1 MGVTN
6 MDVQQPIT
14 PKPENV
20 RMHSLL
26 AHMCGVACGK
36 PYNREAIYDPMFDS
50 AMENMKDVIDKNL
63 MEVKDIKFDLRCL
76 DFDTFIG
83 CVYVIGKPHNPGT
96 EPFRRIVEQRVLG
109 RNTYYLFTVITEEG
123 YDVSSN
129 VVPINIKDIDV
140 GKIALRA
147 DCMSRMLDYVID
159 CVHIDSIKSTYL
171 HERDK
176 VTTNDPVV
184 IIAKTV
190 LMYHDLM
197 CNTPL
202 QKYLNSLDAMSKTK
216 NENGEGEDDNTADVM
231 RLNVIDSILH
241 SHMRCDWL
249 PLTAFKSNEKIQVF
263 ENQIGLKED
272 IYTLARDVYSAD
284 SEKFY
289 ENYKSLF
296 TGDIYKIAGYPYIS
310 KFLFFGLNTFST
322 EALNSIWRQY
332 V

>member
-6 MDVQQPIT
+6 MDIQPDKNKY
-14 PKPENV
+14 PAHP
-20 RMHSLL
+20 HQLL
-26 AHMCGVACGK
+26 MQMYGAACAK
-36 PYNREAIYDPMFDS
+36 SYERDAIYDPMFDA

-63 MEVKDIKFDLRCL
+63 IEVKDIKFDLKLLEPR
-76 DFDTFIG
+76 TYIG
-83 CVYVIGKPHNPGT
+83 CMYVIGKPHKPGA

-109 RNTYYLFTVITEEG
+109 INTYYLFTVITEEG
-123 YDVSSN
+123 YDISSN
-129 VVPINIKDIDV
+129 VIPINIKDIDV

-147 DCMSRMLDYVID
+147 DCTSRIIDYVVD
-159 CVHIDSIKSTYL
+159 CFNMDAIKCTYL
-171 HERDK
+171 HERDN

-184 IIAKTV
+184 IIAKAV
-190 LMYHDLM
+190 LMHHDLM
-197 CNTPL
+197 VSTPL
-202 QKYLNSLDAMSKTK
+202 QKYLNSLDALSENTGEK
-216 NENGEGEDDNTADVM
+216 ENGENTADIM

-241 SHMRCDWL
+241 SHLRTDWL
-249 PLTAFKSNEKIQVF
+249 PLTAFKSNDKIQVF

-272 IYTLARDVYSAD
+272 IYTLAKDVYSAD
-284 SEKFY
+284 SEKFFK
-289 ENYKSLF
+289 NYKSLF

>member
-6 MDVQQPIT
+6 MDVQQPI
-14 PKPENV
+14 KPEKHDSV
-20 RMHSLL
+20 RMHQIL
-26 AHMCGVACGK
+26 AHMGGVACGK
-36 PYNREAIYDPMFDS
+36 PYNRDAICDPMFDS

-63 MEVKDIKFDLRCL
+63 MEVKNIKFDLRYL
-76 DFDTFIG
+76 DFDTFVG
-83 CVYVIGKPHNPGT
+83 CVYVIGKPHKPGA

-109 RNTYYLFTVITEEG
+109 CNTYYLFTVITEEG

-159 CVHIDSIKSTYL
+159 CVHFDPIKSTYL

-176 VTTNDPVV
+176 ITTNDPVI

-190 LMYHDLM
+190 LMYYDLL
-197 CNTPL
+197 CNTSL
-202 QKYLNSLDAMSKTK
+202 QKYLNSLDAISK
-216 NENGEGEDDNTADVM
+216 NEKGKEENNTADVM

-241 SHMRCDWL
+241 NHMRCDWL
-249 PLTAFKSNEKIQVF
+249 PLTAFKSNDKIQVF